1 MKLRPCGCFVRH
13 GRKIYW
19 PHAAPP
25 AEKHLSSF
33 SCSASAPGSKLHLFN
48 APARP
53 RRRARLPR
61 VYYYIR
67 TKTNEA
73 KMHCRSAGPILYM
86 ARGHCQ
92 AGGSCGLPLAFFLTE
107 VGEQIP
113 GDCEQG
119 LALKAQA
126 GLLLEGERAAEDA
139 LGGAETGDRDLEMR
153 YTGEGNFGAEEKET
167 SAGSDG
173 RGKVSRQPANRENR
187 GRSWLLWGGPFQQSQ
202 P

>member
-1 MKLRPCGCFVRH
+1 MWLFRTPWPEDLLAPCSSSRRETLELILLFSLRARQQATSIQCPGAAPAAGSLAARILLYTHKDKRGENALSVGRPYSLHGPGPLSSGRQLRP
-13 GRKIYW
+13 
-19 PHAAPP
+19 
-25 AEKHLSSF
+25 
-33 SCSASAPGSKLHLFN
+33 
-48 APARP
+48 
-53 RRRARLPR
+53 
-61 VYYYIR
+61 
-67 TKTNEA
+67 
-73 KMHCRSAGPILYM
+73 
-86 ARGHCQ
+86 
-92 AGGSCGLPLAFFLTE
+92 FFLTE